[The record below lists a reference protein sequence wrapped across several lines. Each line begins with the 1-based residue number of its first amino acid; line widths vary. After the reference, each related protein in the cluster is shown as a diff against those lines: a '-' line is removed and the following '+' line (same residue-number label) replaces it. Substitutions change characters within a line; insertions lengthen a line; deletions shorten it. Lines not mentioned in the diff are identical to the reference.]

1 LLTFGWHRDWLVCL
15 GQEWH
20 IIWKA
25 KWSLVKV
32 LYLIARYWSL
42 FAMSFSLWSFT
53 ANFSYSE
60 CEKVV
65 HWIVRIPSCV
75 SNLARTDFVLP
86 LSLRLLASTPSNPQR
101 PV

>member
-1 LLTFGWHRDWLVCL
+1 MHGHPVYLVGPQPVNPYSKLLTFGWHRDWLVCL
-15 GQEWH
+15 GQEWR

-65 HWIVRIPSCV
+65 HWIVRIPKLC
-75 SNLARTDFVLP
+75 
-86 LSLRLLASTPSNPQR
+86 
-101 PV
+101 